1 MAQVEMH
8 EEISTEISGEMQG
21 RTESNWQI
29 QQWTIGW
36 EWLDIC
42 KTGMMDVGSSVFKK
56 NEDQTINKCE
66 CRQAG
71 IVVK

>member
-1 MAQVEMH
+1 MVQVEMH

-21 RTESNWQI
+21 RTESNQQI
-29 QQWTIGW
+29 QQSGW

-56 NEDQTINKCE
+56 NEDQTINNCE